1 MRAGHDTARP
11 GTNTHTPASAEAGH
25 SKGLKARDLGS
36 GRFTER
42 EAWGR
47 GGGGGGGGG
56 VVKE

>member
-56 VVKE
+56 